1 MSISKE
7 LKGLSCLF
15 MGTLPFIF
23 RSILLTFLTHPL
35 QSTLSLITMQQYCN
49 FTQGKEKII
58 KHRNPIRILYIS
70 CGKSSE
76 QGKEKTKKPQN
87 LPFLPWSWSYQRVKI
102 NIWLVWLMTWKR
114 DLEKVILW
122 NRERLW
128 TNWYA
133 SFGSSHGNSCL
144 LYWNLSMLKFRKR
157 ILFLMH
163 LTYYP

>member
-1 MSISKE
+1 
-7 LKGLSCLF
+7 

-23 RSILLTFLTHPL
+23 RSILLTFLTHPM

-49 FTQGKEKII
+49 FT
-58 KHRNPIRILYIS
+58 IRILYIS

-87 LPFLPWSWSYQRVKI
+87 LPFLPWSWGCQRIEI

-114 DLEKVILW
+114 DMEKVILW
-122 NRERLW
+122 NMERLW

-133 SFGSSHGNSCL
+133 TFGSSHGNSCL
-144 LYWNLSMLKFRKR
+144 LNWNLRMLKFRKR